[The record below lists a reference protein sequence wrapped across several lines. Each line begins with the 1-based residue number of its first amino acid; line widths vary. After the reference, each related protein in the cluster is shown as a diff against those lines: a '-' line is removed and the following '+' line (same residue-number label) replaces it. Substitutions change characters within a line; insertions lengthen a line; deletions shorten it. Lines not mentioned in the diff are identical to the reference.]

1 MYSKD
6 DLLSK
11 DISELVDIAKQLGA
25 KCQPDDTQE
34 NIAYAILDAQAE
46 NPAPVKRK
54 RTRITK
60 KDTDHVYSVNGKDGE
75 NFDIK
80 KNKVSAEPL
89 PLFKDE
95 MFPEAEPAK
104 APEPQAEVEPAPK
117 KRGRKSKAEKEAL
130 AAAAAAAEEE
140 ARQAAEEAAKQEAD
154 TPETT
159 VTDSAPIV
167 EEEEVVSNED
177 AESQES
183 NENMSD
189 LLAQLQ
195 AKVNAHNEA
204 QEEKAQAL
212 MNGIWE
218 GDPGDGTDFIP
229 VVDLPIEDHSAIP
242 NYDMFDNPTTPMA
255 Q

>member
-117 KRGRKSKAEKEAL
+117 KRGRKSKASGYQ
-130 AAAAAAAEEE
+130 
-140 ARQAAEEAAKQEAD
+140 RRD
-154 TPETT
+154 RTP
-159 VTDSAPIV
+159 
-167 EEEEVVSNED
+167 
-177 AESQES
+177 
-183 NENMSD
+183 
-189 LLAQLQ
+189 
-195 AKVNAHNEA
+195 
-204 QEEKAQAL
+204 
-212 MNGIWE
+212 GI
-218 GDPGDGTDFIP
+218 
-229 VVDLPIEDHSAIP
+229 
-242 NYDMFDNPTTPMA
+242 